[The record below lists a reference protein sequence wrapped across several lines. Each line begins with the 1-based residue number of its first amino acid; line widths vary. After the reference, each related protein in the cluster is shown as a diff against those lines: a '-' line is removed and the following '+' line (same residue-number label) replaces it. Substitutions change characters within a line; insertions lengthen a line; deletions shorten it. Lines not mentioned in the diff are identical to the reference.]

1 MYNLGEGRSKSGI
14 PRAKRSMERNLP
26 NDRGQVGIG
35 TLIVFIA
42 LVLVA
47 AIAAGV
53 LINTAGLLQDS
64 AEDTGAETQ
73 SEVSDRIVVT
83 NAFGDVNSSNDGLS
97 GTGDVDVTI
106 RPAAGADTLN
116 LSGFTAE
123 FINEQDGEFGTLESG
138 DLTFNDPSG
147 STIEVLSD
155 ESDRAVVTFDSSLV
169 NGAGGIEAGDE
180 VELTFVAPGGGET
193 VVTLTVPDIIDS
205 ENAVDLLN
213 G

>member
-1 MYNLGEGRSKSGI
+1 
-14 PRAKRSMERNLP
+14 MERNLP

-83 NAFGDVNSSNDGLS
+83 NSFGEVNNSSDGLAGS
-97 GTGDVDVTI
+97 NGDAGTDVEVTI

-147 STIEVLSD
+147 TSIDVLSD
-155 ESDRAVVTFDSSLV
+155 EGDRAVVSFDSSLV
-169 NGAGGIEAGDE
+169 NSAGGLEAGDE

-205 ENAVDLLN
+205 ESAVDLLN

>member
-1 MYNLGEGRSKSGI
+1 MIDIN
-14 PRAKRSMERNLP
+14 P
-26 NDRGQVGIG
+26 NTDRGQVGIG

-83 NAFGDVNSSNDGLS
+83 SAFGVADGANEQVDNTSNIELRL
-97 GTGDVDVTI
+97 
-106 RPAAGADTLN
+106 RPAAGAEVIDLGEATIEYLSPSEGASGVLTNGTAGTDEFEIDSGATL
-116 LSGFTAE
+116 SAE
-123 FINEQDGEFGTLESG
+123 DDRATIL
-138 DLTFNDPSG
+138 LDPSAFLDGG
-147 STIEVLSD
+147 SLD
-155 ESDRAVVTFDSSLV
+155 E
-169 NGAGGIEAGDE
+169 GDT
-180 VELTFVAPGGGET
+180 VELTIVTSGGGET
-193 VVTLTVPDIIDS
+193 VLTLEVPDMTS
-205 ENAVDLLN
+205 SQGAVDLLN

>member
-1 MYNLGEGRSKSGI
+1 
-14 PRAKRSMERNLP
+14 MERNLP

-83 NAFGDVNSSNDGLS
+83 NAFANVATAGDADAVDDGDS
-97 GTGDVDVTI
+97 VDISV
-106 RPAAGADTLN
+106 RPAAGADTIDLTQ
-116 LSGFTAE
+116 FTVE
-123 FINEQDGEFGTLESG
+123 YINEESGNFGTVDIESANI
-138 DLTFNDPSG
+138 TENVG
-147 STIEVLSD
+147 SNPLSN
-155 ESDRAVVTFDSSLV
+155 EEDRATLNFFASDFDTPGS
-169 NGAGGIEAGDE
+169 GEE
-180 VELTFVAPGGGET
+180 VQLTFVAPGGGET
-193 VVTLTVPDIIDS
+193 VLTLKVPDNLNDD
-205 ENAVDLLN
+205 AVDLLN
-213 G
+213 N